1 VNPIHAAYSTCPNT
15 TSTTQLPGD
24 RLAMPTFSGDANDQK
39 PGHFLK
45 AFRIAM
51 RQGNV
56 TADQDKI
63 NNFGDYLKN
72 GSEAE
77 TWFENRKATWATYA
91 DLETAF
97 NVRFPSV
104 PKEVITDLDLNST
117 AGSETTHASLEHAI
131 QSTLAVFATQSS
143 KEDVTKALLDL
154 QMLYGISGSDFKKA
168 KIEHPISFSGAAWAQ
183 VSEQFG
189 LEKFRDIPEEPFAK
203 LPLPP
208 SVHEHIMFA
217 AAKWVSVYNEPYRHT
232 TEAARMRIL
241 DAVRPPPVPDL

>member
-1 VNPIHAAYSTCPNT
+1 
-15 TSTTQLPGD
+15 
-24 RLAMPTFSGDANDQK
+24 MPTTTVPFFSGDANDDVK
-39 PGHFLK
+39 PGDVLK

-51 RQGNV
+51 HEGNV

-63 NNFGDYLKN
+63 NHFGDYLKN
-72 GSEAE
+72 GSDAE
-77 TWFENRKATWATYA
+77 TWFENRKATWTTYA

-104 PKEVITDLDLNST
+104 PKVITDLKRKANALPT
-117 AGSETTHASLEHAI
+117 GSASLEYAI
-131 QSTLAVFATQSS
+131 QSTLAVFYAAQPS

-154 QMLYGISGSDFKKA
+154 QMLYGISGSDFEKA
-168 KIEHPISFSGAAWAQ
+168 NIQHPSFSGAAWAQ
-183 VSEQFG
+183 VSERFG
-189 LEKFRDIPEEPFAK
+189 LDKFRDIPEEPFAK

-241 DAVRPPPVPDL
+241 DAVRPPSVPDLYRLR